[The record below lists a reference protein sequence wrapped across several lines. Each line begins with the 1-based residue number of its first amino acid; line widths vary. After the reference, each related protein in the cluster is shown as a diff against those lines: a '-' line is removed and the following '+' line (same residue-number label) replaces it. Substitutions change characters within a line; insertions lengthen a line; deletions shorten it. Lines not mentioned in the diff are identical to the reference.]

1 MGCGLENVVNINEV
15 KNEHAKGLPST
26 INGNG
31 NLKVECGT
39 MEEESI
45 CINAKAEWYV
55 GWKNKRC

>member
-1 MGCGLENVVNINEV
+1 MGCGLENVVNLNEV

-45 CINAKAEWYV
+45 CINAKAE
-55 GWKNKRC
+55 